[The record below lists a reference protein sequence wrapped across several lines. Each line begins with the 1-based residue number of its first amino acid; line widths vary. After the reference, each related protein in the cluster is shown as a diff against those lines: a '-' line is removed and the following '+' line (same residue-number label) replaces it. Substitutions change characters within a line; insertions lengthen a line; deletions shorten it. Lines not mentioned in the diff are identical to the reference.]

1 MVVMIDPENMS
12 YVEWSFF
19 CLAAILIV
27 FFLCR
32 WIDMVY

>member
-1 MVVMIDPENMS
+1 MIDPENLS
-12 YVEWSFF
+12 YVEWSFI

-32 WIDMVY
+32 WIDMAY